1 MNGFDPSSISF
12 TTPLPKDFKGFGG
25 NYDDYKLDKPIDFG
39 GSGSGRKNRGSG
51 IFKAVAENLQRRKN
65 RDEDLDA
72 RAKKAKQLASQ
83 YQQGAF
89 QVSEDTTVLPG
100 YRDEGFE
107 VTEPGSPGFGQL
119 IGTVGG
125 AVIGS
130 AFGNPMMGAN
140 IGGKVGSYF

>member
-25 NYDDYKLDKPIDFG
+25 KYDDYKLDKPIDF
-39 GSGSGRKNRGSG
+39 GSGRKNRGSG

-89 QVSEDTTVLPG
+89 QVNEDTTVMPG

-107 VTEPGSPGFGQL
+107 YQIPGSPSFGGL

-125 AVIGS
+125 AVAGS
-130 AFGNPMMGAN
+130 FIPGMTPMMGAN